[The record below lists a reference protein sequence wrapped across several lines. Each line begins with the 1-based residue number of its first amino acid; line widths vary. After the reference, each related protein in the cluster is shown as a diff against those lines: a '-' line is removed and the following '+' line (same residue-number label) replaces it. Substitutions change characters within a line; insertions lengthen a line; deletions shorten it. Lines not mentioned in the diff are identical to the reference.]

1 MVISKNHESLVMSS
15 EADER
20 MLDRVRELL
29 RDAGLSE
36 QAVAGVFS
44 RFSYIPPDSLPA
56 FADIV
61 GGPAGTIWTQNV
73 LPIDSMTANATMD
86 ALNPGSGDW
95 DVFCGDGRYLG
106 QVTLPPSFTLMRIR
120 DSLIYGI
127 ETDQLDVQRVVR
139 LVIRPG
145 RASSEGGQLSC

>member
-1 MVISKNHESLVMSS
+1 
-15 EADER
+15 
-20 MLDRVRELL
+20 VRELL